1 MAKDDDRAIP
11 KGRIRRTAEVGS
23 VVGTSGA
30 RYAGTKARNIARSK
44 EAADEAIEQRHLEAA
59 EQMVDTLGKM
69 KGAAMKIDQLAS
81 FIDTEFL
88 PPEFRDLYQDKLAD
102 LRTSAPPMPWKKV
115 KKVLEEEW
123 DESPEELF
131 EDFDQEA
138 SAAASIGQVHRAVLP
153 DGRDGAGKVQYAGVA
168 EAIRADPQNAG
179 MFLRLAKALAP
190 GLDAKAAAEE
200 LKERVS
206 EELDY
211 ELEAQNQRSFSR
223 GYRGHPFI
231 YVPDVI
237 TRLSTR
243 RVLVSEWVEGMGF
256 EEVKDLP
263 QEEKDRFGEI
273 IFRFCFGSIYHLQHF
288 NADAH
293 PGNYV
298 WMEDGKVAFL
308 DFGMTKHLDT
318 DQIELEIAA
327 LEAAFEEDPEALRV
341 ALHDLGFLSKPK
353 RVDAERLMQHVKA
366 VGGWYLED
374 REVTIDS
381 DYVMNVMTAISDP
394 PSEFYAI
401 MRRENLP
408 ANELMGRRME
418 FGVLAVLGQL
428 QATRNWLSIGSEW
441 WFASEPATELGREEW
456 EYFES
461 RGERR
466 TGRYSS
472 RGA

>member
-1 MAKDDDRAIP
+1 MAKDDQAIP
-11 KGRIRRTAEVGS
+11 RGRIRRTAEVGS
-23 VVGTSGA
+23 VVGTQGA
-30 RYAGTKARNIARSK
+30 RYAGTKARNIGRSK
-44 EAADEAIEQRHLEAA
+44 EAGDEAIEQRHLEAA

-69 KGAAMKIDQLAS
+69 KGAAMKIGQLAS

-88 PPEFRDLYQDKLAD
+88 PPEYRDLYQDKLAD

-123 DESPEELF
+123 DEPPEDLF
-131 EDFDQEA
+131 EEFNQDA
-138 SAAASIGQVHRAVLP
+138 SAAASIGQVHRAILP
-153 DGRDGAGKVQYAGVA
+153 DGREVAVKIQYPGVA
-168 EAIRADPQNAG
+168 EAIRADLQNAG
-179 MFLRLAKALAP
+179 MFLRLAKAIAP

-231 YVPDVI
+231 YVPDVV

-256 EEVKDLP
+256 EEVKELP

-293 PGNYV
+293 PGNYL

-308 DFGMTKHLDT
+308 DFGMTKHLDK
-318 DQIELEIAA
+318 DQIELEITALDAA
-327 LEAAFEEDPEALRV
+327 YEEDPEALRV
-341 ALHDLGFLSKPK
+341 ALHDLGFLNNPK
-353 RVDAERLMQHVKA
+353 KVDAERLMEHVRT
-366 VGGWYLED
+366 VGGWYMED
-374 REVTIDS
+374 RDVTVDS
-381 DYVMNVMTAISDP
+381 NRVMKAIAAVSDP
-394 PSEFYAI
+394 RSGFFDL
-401 MRRENLP
+401 MRRENVP

-418 FGVLAVLGQL
+418 SGLLAVLGQL
-428 QATRNWLSIGSEW
+428 QATRNWYRIGREW
-441 WFASEPATELGREEW
+441 WFADPPATELGEEEW
-456 EYFES
+456 AYFEA
-461 RGERR
+461 RGEKR
-466 TGRYSS
+466 TRKFSA
-472 RGA
+472 R